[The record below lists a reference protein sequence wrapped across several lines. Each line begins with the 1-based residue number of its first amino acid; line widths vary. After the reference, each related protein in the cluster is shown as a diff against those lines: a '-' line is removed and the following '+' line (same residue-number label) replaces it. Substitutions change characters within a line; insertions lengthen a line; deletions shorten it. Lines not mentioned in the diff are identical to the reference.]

1 MHGELKSPQVVNIA
15 EGGKRLRGKPLDE
28 TSISKNKRHGRDVIR
43 YARIKLRRG
52 LRTVSTVVNR
62 LLVRVVVV
70 V

>member
-1 MHGELKSPQVVNIA
+1 VNIA
-15 EGGKRLRGKPLDE
+15 EGGKRLRGKRLDE
-28 TSISKNKRHGRDVIR
+28 TSISKIR
-43 YARIKLRRG
+43 GMDEMSYVNAGVKLPRG